1 MPYTTYGLL
10 KTIRSHTI
18 SVPRVAETV
27 DHGRPNACN
36 LCHVDKTLR
45 WTSDALERWYG
56 QPRAGLSPDQERVS
70 SMVLMALAGDAGQ
83 RVIAAEAFR
92 WRPAQQAAGT
102 AWMAPHVIQLLD
114 DPYDAVRYSAQRSL
128 RSLPGF
134 ADVEV
139 DVIAGPRTRR
149 QAQLAAMRLWDAR
162 ADRGAGIATASAVLL
177 DGKGGV
183 RVDEMLRLIRQRNHR
198 RMLLRE

>member
-1 MPYTTYGLL
+1 MPYSTYGLL
-10 KTIRSHTI
+10 KTIRRHTI

-92 WRPAQQAAGT
+92 WRPAQQAGDCPPGWRRT
-102 AWMAPHVIQLLD
+102 SFSCWTIRRCR
-114 DPYDAVRYSAQRSL
+114 AVAHS
-128 RSLPGF
+128 G
-134 ADVEV
+134 
-139 DVIAGPRTRR
+139 
-149 QAQLAAMRLWDAR
+149 
-162 ADRGAGIATASAVLL
+162 RGAFPGSRMWRWMSSRDRAPGVRRSSRRCVCGTHARTAAPASATECRAA
-177 DGKGGV
+177 GWQGGV